1 MKITDWIRALFNR
14 SKSNQVETIIIS
26 EKQCPHCTSRGM
38 FVFNDTPVISKNIN
52 ESELKANVSLSL
64 SKTDHN
70 LK

>member
-1 MKITDWIRALFNR
+1 MKSIERIKSLIKK
-14 SKSNQVETIIIS
+14 SKSKQVDTTIIF

-38 FVFNDTPVISKNIN
+38 FVFNDRSNTQVNSSKSKL
-52 ESELKANVSLSL
+52 EPNVSLRL